1 MTGIETETV
10 QLRVA
15 ASVPA
20 RSLGRT
26 VLGGLWLMLWG
37 GRSCF
42 AGILGECTSLKTSVF
57 HWKVWAHVLAHHKG
71 NMWKHLRRNSCIWA
85 WREFQIPTS
94 NSFSAECQEGTTVAC
109 LRWLNGEKIRTGSH
123 LQMVEAYRR
132 LIAATATAISILLEI
147 SKQLVGLTLA
157 RKGFFD
163 VLYKSDNVIYIY
175 LNYQFILFIF
185 VHLCSLIILM
195 QFRQFRVSQALGFA
209 VARAQRS

>member
-1 MTGIETETV
+1 
-10 QLRVA
+10 
-15 ASVPA
+15 
-20 RSLGRT
+20 
-26 VLGGLWLMLWG
+26 
-37 GRSCF
+37 
-42 AGILGECTSLKTSVF
+42 
-57 HWKVWAHVLAHHKG
+57 
-71 NMWKHLRRNSCIWA
+71 
-85 WREFQIPTS
+85 
-94 NSFSAECQEGTTVAC
+94 
-109 LRWLNGEKIRTGSH
+109 
-123 LQMVEAYRR
+123 MVEAYRR

-147 SKQLVGLTLA
+147 GKQLVGLTLA